1 MRRIAIILG
10 LALALTAL
18 VTSGCRGVD
27 VSDPFHPTVANP
39 LTLNQ
44 YGC

>member
-10 LALALTAL
+10 LALVVTAL
-18 VTSGCRGVD
+18 VTSGCRGVSI
-27 VSDPFHPTVANP
+27 SDPFHPTVVNP
-39 LTLNQ
+39 LTANK